1 MDPVKAVNSMT
12 FVRPRVTFQCQYSK
26 KFGHIETYFWTRK
39 KDRQNQA
46 NFSENTENECRLFM
60 AHSVVTNIT
69 NNVWFINTGCSNY
82 ISGIRS
88 LFRPDESQKIEV
100 RFGDDKK
107 VRSEGNGTI
116 TIKTMQESKTPSQC
130 ATFSCFST

>member
-1 MDPVKAVNSMT
+1 
-12 FVRPRVTFQCQYSK
+12 
-26 KFGHIETYFWTRK
+26 
-39 KDRQNQA
+39 
-46 NFSENTENECRLFM
+46 M